1 MATNRGKHEGSI
13 FKTPGGKWRAQYSAP
28 NGHRF
33 SETFVTKEEA
43 KQWLIE
49 QRSNQNHGFDFKGSM
64 VTLREYLEKWLETS
78 CTSLR
83 EKTTLNY
90 KRMVLRYIVPHRGKM
105 SLKDLDLATIE
116 WFYSQLGK
124 EGIGPRTVRVC
135 HNILHKSL
143 DKAVRYRLVTYNP
156 SHGASLP
163 RYSHGE
169 MMILDEYQV
178 TQFLVAAQ
186 ESPYRALY
194 YVAVTTGMR
203 IGEIFG
209 LKWTDLRWGSGEL
222 HVQRQV
228 QRIDGKGNIFVEPKT
243 KAGRRTI
250 RLGENT
256 LQILR
261 EHREKQEAWK
271 VEIKGLWKENGLIFP
286 SSRGTPGDSSNL
298 RKDYNETLARAG
310 VPKIRFHDLRHTAAS
325 LLLNNNV
332 SPIVVSNML
341 GHSKPSITLD
351 IYGHL
356 ISSMQ
361 SQAAN
366 VMDQLVTPIRIEVKN
381 KELVEKVPKC

>member
-1 MATNRGKHEGSI
+1 V
-13 FKTPGGKWRAQYSAP
+13 
-28 NGHRF
+28 F
-33 SETFVTKEEA
+33 SD
-43 KQWLIE
+43 
-49 QRSNQNHGFDFKGSM
+49 N
-64 VTLREYLEKWLETS
+64 
-78 CTSLR
+78 
-83 EKTTLNY
+83 
-90 KRMVLRYIVPHRGKM
+90 
-105 SLKDLDLATIE
+105 
-116 WFYSQLGK
+116 
-124 EGIGPRTVRVC
+124 
-135 HNILHKSL
+135 
-143 DKAVRYRLVTYNP
+143 
-156 SHGASLP
+156 
-163 RYSHGE
+163 
-169 MMILDEYQV
+169 EYQV